1 LEPPKQFR
9 SLFEQVSEEDRKAKI
24 RADAEERRRI
34 AERMR
39 KRR

>member
-1 LEPPKQFR
+1 VEKRTFR

-24 RADAEERRRI
+24 RADVEERRRI
-34 AERMR
+34 AQKMAR

>member
-1 LEPPKQFR
+1 VEPKPFR
-9 SLFEQVSEEDRKAKI
+9 SLFEKVSEDDRKAKI